1 MPRIRFEPTGRLI
14 ETPNE
19 ELSVSEAAER
29 AGMPLDSVCGGRGTC
44 GRCRVVVTSEEPPI
58 TEEDRRLIPPEDL
71 EQGARLACRMKVTRD
86 LVIEIP
92 SEFIRARQII
102 LEDSFVS
109 VESRPMIRR
118 VSVKVDLPSLD
129 CPTGDFERLHRAL
142 EGRVNE
148 GRFTASLPVIS
159 SLPKLLRSRTDLY
172 AILRGDELLH
182 LTSDMNQGKYG
193 VAVDVG
199 TTTVVAYLM
208 NLDSGEEMAVES
220 DMNPQMGHGDDVLSR
235 MTFAME
241 NRYGR
246 SILQSSI
253 VQCINKL
260 IDACCASVNISREDV
275 FEVVVVGNTAMH
287 HMLFGLDTIGLALS
301 PYVPVVAD
309 SLEVKARE
317 VGVFIGDEGYVS
329 SLPNVAGFVG
339 ADHVAVLL
347 ASRLWESEDPKLV
360 IDIGTNGEISVGNSD
375 GIASTS
381 CAAGPAFEG
390 ANLSFGMRGTDG
402 AIDHL
407 SISDDLD
414 VSYTTINGLKP
425 KGLCGSGVVDAIA
438 EMFRTGVIERNGR
451 IREELGSPRIR
462 VVDGESQFIVATR
475 DETSMKEPIVITQ
488 NDIVQIQYAKAAMY
502 AGTSILMERMKINSS
517 KLDAILLAG
526 AFGNYVRPA
535 SARIIGLFPEIPLDR
550 IMGIGN
556 AAGAGAKMA
565 LLNEDVRKK
574 ARELA
579 TSIEYVE
586 LAAHA
591 QFEDR
596 FYNALYFPNYDTSFF
611 PQVMSEISST

>member
-1 MPRIRFEPTGRLI
+1 
-14 ETPNE
+14 
-19 ELSVSEAAER
+19 
-29 AGMPLDSVCGGRGTC
+29 
-44 GRCRVVVTSEEPPI
+44 
-58 TEEDRRLIPPEDL
+58 
-71 EQGARLACRMKVTRD
+71 
-86 LVIEIP
+86 
-92 SEFIRARQII
+92 
-102 LEDSFVS
+102 
-109 VESRPMIRR
+109 
-118 VSVKVDLPSLD
+118 
-129 CPTGDFERLHRAL
+129 
-142 EGRVNE
+142 
-148 GRFTASLPVIS
+148 
-159 SLPKLLRSRTDLY
+159 
-172 AILRGDELLH
+172 
-182 LTSDMNQGKYG
+182 
-193 VAVDVG
+193 
-199 TTTVVAYLM
+199 
-208 NLDSGEEMAVES
+208 
-220 DMNPQMGHGDDVLSR
+220 
-235 MTFAME
+235 
-241 NRYGR
+241 
-246 SILQSSI
+246 
-253 VQCINKL
+253 
-260 IDACCASVNISREDV
+260 
-275 FEVVVVGNTAMH
+275 
-287 HMLFGLDTIGLALS
+287 
-301 PYVPVVAD
+301 
-309 SLEVKARE
+309 
-317 VGVFIGDEGYVS
+317 VFIGDEGYVS

-407 SISDDLD
+407 SISDELD

-451 IREELGSPRIR
+451 IREELESPRIR

-502 AGTSILMERMKINSS
+502 AGTSILMERMKISSS

-550 IMGIGN
+550 VIGIGN